1 MGAPDFGQRAF
12 LTIQGH
18 CLKKPGAT
26 EDYPWEHHAWKIGGK
41 AFCFG
46 TAGSAGI
53 TVKATL
59 DEQAVLTMLPH
70 IEVSKYVGRYGW
82 ITVAPTDD
90 ETLGHALELI
100 DRSYD
105 LVRAKQGKKR

>member
-1 MGAPDFGQRAF
+1 MEPLDFGGRAF
-12 LTIQGH
+12 LKIQSH
-18 CLKKPGAT
+18 CIAKEGAT
-26 EDYPWEHHAWKIGGK
+26 EDYPWEHHAWKVGGK

-59 DEQAVLTMLPH
+59 DEQAALTMLPH

-82 ITVAPTDD
+82 ITVSPTDED
-90 ETLGHALELI
+90 TLDHALELI